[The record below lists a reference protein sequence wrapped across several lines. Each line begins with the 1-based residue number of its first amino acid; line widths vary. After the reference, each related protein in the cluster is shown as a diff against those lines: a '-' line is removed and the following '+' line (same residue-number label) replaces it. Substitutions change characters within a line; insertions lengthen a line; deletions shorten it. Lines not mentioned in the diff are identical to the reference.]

1 MNQTPERQSAT
12 GLEFLRNA
20 MAAGGLGKGIGQT
33 LGLSI
38 DAVDDGQVTLSG
50 APGLEHANPMGAVH
64 GGYLATLLDGAM
76 ALAVQTQLDIGTRY
90 ATTDLNITYV
100 KGVAPGQ
107 AVVRC
112 VGAVLHLG
120 RTMALAE
127 AKVVDDAGKLY
138 AHATATFAIADRHP

>member
-1 MNQTPERQSAT
+1 
-12 GLEFLRNA
+12 
-20 MAAGGLGKGIGQT
+20 
-33 LGLSI
+33 
-38 DAVDDGQVTLSG
+38 
-50 APGLEHANPMGAVH
+50 
-64 GGYLATLLDGAM
+64 M

-138 AHATATFAIADRHP
+138 AHATATFAIADRQP